1 MPIGFGEGKRMK
13 LSIKYNEIDW
23 WFWAVIG
30 ATIGLGLIGVDWGYT
45 VALMVS
51 AANLVYFV
59 ARDQS
64 LVSFPVQVREVWLVF
79 MLIAMLPGMGWFYVL
94 MFVGMILVV
103 FFDRCGIARVLILM
117 PWNKGVELK

>member
-1 MPIGFGEGKRMK
+1 MK

-94 MFVGMILVV
+94 LFVGMILVV
-103 FFDRCGIARVLILM
+103 FFDRCGIARVLIFM